1 MKTCSSEMHQFESAD
16 PVKHK
21 TQSSVNL
28 YCAKIYELAS
38 VKLNLNWIKFIATNK
53 SSTMGSLICGVP
65 DTIRWLLLFKL
76 EKLLWT
82 IQVLTFKFMA
92 WNHQFSVQYGAF
104 DQGFCYDFWS
114 LFWLQ
119 RTVVYRLNCKAFSF
133 GTFESFLAGLV
144 RNQMHGACYSAQ
156 TAQN

>member
-1 MKTCSSEMHQFESAD
+1 MKTCSSEMHQFESVD

-28 YCAKIYELAS
+28 YCAKSVELY
-38 VKLNLNWIKFIATNK
+38 LNWIKFIATNK

-65 DTIRWLLLFKL
+65 DTIRWLLLCKSCCG
-76 EKLLWT
+76 
-82 IQVLTFKFMA
+82 QYKF
-92 WNHQFSVQYGAF
+92 WRLNFWLGITNFLSAF

-119 RTVVYRLNCKAFSF
+119 STVFICKLNNKASNF
-133 GTFESFLAGLV
+133 GTFDSFRAS
-144 RNQMHGACYSAQ
+144 HGQ
-156 TAQN
+156 K